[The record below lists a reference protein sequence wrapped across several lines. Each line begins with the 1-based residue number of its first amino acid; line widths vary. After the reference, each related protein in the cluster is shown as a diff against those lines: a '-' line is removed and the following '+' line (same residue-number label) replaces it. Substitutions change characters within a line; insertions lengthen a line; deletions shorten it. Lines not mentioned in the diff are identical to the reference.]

1 MNFWTVEQLS
11 QSYRLVENGSH
22 AAKILISMQYSLDLC
37 MVKYIYCSLNKRSL
51 FIYEAFFL
59 TYQDPLPIVV

>member
-37 MVKYIYCSLNKRSL
+37 MVKYTVVLTKGRCSFMKL
-51 FIYEAFFL
+51 FF
-59 TYQDPLPIVV
+59 